1 MRSNVCTSTVSQVS
15 FLRDTKSVGDLSEL
29 IVALELARAG
39 YSVSMPLGENQ
50 RYDLIIDDGDKL
62 SRVQVKTGRLRR
74 GAILFNTYSS
84 HCHRKGVACRPYTD
98 QIDFFG
104 IYCPEV
110 SSVYLVPIADT
121 MPTSG
126 SLRVQA
132 TKNGQGSRVRWAE
145 PYLIDVARPVNLVV
159 GVAAAGGVTEP
170 AHKCRRSSVVE
181 HLLGKEKAMGSIPV
195 DGSTCH

>member
-98 QIDFFG
+98 QIDFSAFT
-104 IYCPEV
+104 
-110 SSVYLVPIADT
+110 A
-121 MPTSG
+121 
-126 SLRVQA
+126 LRSA
-132 TKNGQGSRVRWAE
+132 LFTWSRLRTRCLPAAACASKRPRMARVRAS
-145 PYLIDVARPVNLVV
+145 
-159 GVAAAGGVTEP
+159 AGQS
-170 AHKCRRSSVVE
+170 H
-181 HLLGKEKAMGSIPV
+181 I
-195 DGSTCH
+195 

>member
-1 MRSNVCTSTVSQVS
+1 MRSNGFDSVISAVS

-39 YSVSMPLGENQ
+39 YSVSMPLGENR
-50 RYDLIIDDGDKL
+50 RYDLIIDDGDRL
-62 SRVQVKTGRLRR
+62 SRVQVKTGRLRN
-74 GAILFNTYSS
+74 GVILFNTYSS

-98 QIDFFG
+98 QIDSFG
-104 IYCPEV
+104 IYCPDV

-121 MPTSG
+121 TPTSG

-145 PYLIDVARPVNLVV
+145 PYLIAVARPAKLVV
-159 GVAAAGGVTEP
+159 GVAGADGVTEP
-170 AHKCRRSSVVE
+170 RSQMPS
-181 HLLGKEKAMGSIPV
+181 
-195 DGSTCH
+195 